1 MSTSFSPNQQ
11 QSIADIQ
18 EKWEKTALSTDPIDS
33 AQAIASVQRAYQ
45 INGFKEPTIYI
56 CSSPLTG
63 FRKLMELHEEL
74 GDLGEGGNQDI
85 QLHSEWFFTYQGH
98 LDELS
103 GRISSSLSYV
113 ESLFAPLEKH
123 LEQTI
128 LYKPTSQQVDCFRP
142 NLRLN
147 LDESLE
153 QLGHYLQE
161 GCAIPRGYFYN
172 KITIGSLALE
182 YCRWDIRFSILNWEH
197 DADKWES
204 SKVLLET
211 CGYIMPFEEI
221 CIICDRPSKILMDDR
236 QRLHAVGESA
246 LSFRDGYE
254 IFAQH
259 GELLPGG
266 KIRLTLQDYLNLQEY
281 QLRQSIIEQT
291 LEVDLPI
298 DWLFQEKNSALRQIL
313 LEKIDQSRVNQ
324 SLTLQK
330 FGLSTLPIESHSS
343 LPWIIYAIAQ
353 QSENLHI
360 KEILTSV
367 QSLSNISD
375 IDRIGSLTQ
384 RLLLNGIDRI
394 AAWLETNAPDQ
405 VAKFLPGLSLQEI
418 DERISS
424 LPCKLS
430 QEIYDLYQTHDG
442 TEGESELFVY
452 HSFMPLDTAIEYFEY
467 LNEKES
473 IQFRYLDGDPTY
485 LFPVFDFQGEYFAIA
500 GGETITETSPVYH
513 VSDCCECSIA
523 FNSLSTMMLTLAEC
537 YESGVYVASCEE
549 EGNSDSK
556 TNISWENH
564 LLFEEIRRKYNP
576 GTTHELYGYS

>member
-1 MSTSFSPNQQ
+1 MNL
-11 QSIADIQ
+11 
-18 EKWEKTALSTDPIDS
+18 ELLALSTDPVNP
-33 AQAIASVQRAYQ
+33 AQAIAAVQRAYQ
-45 INGFKEPTIYI
+45 INGFKEPKIYI

-74 GDLGEGGNQDI
+74 GDLGDGGSQDI
-85 QLHSEWFFTYQGH
+85 QLHNEWFFTYQDR

-113 ESLFAPLEKH
+113 QSLFTPLERH
-123 LEQTI
+123 LEQTV
-128 LYKPTSQQVDCFRP
+128 LYKSNPQQVDCFRP
-142 NLRLN
+142 DLGLN

-153 QLGHYLQE
+153 QLGHYLQK
-161 GCAIPRGYFYN
+161 GCAMPRGYFYN
-172 KITIGSLALE
+172 KITIGSLALD
-182 YCRWDIRFSILNWEH
+182 YGRWDIRFSVLNWEH
-197 DADKWES
+197 DPDKWES
-204 SKVLLET
+204 SKALLET
-211 CGYIMPFEEI
+211 CGYIIPFEEI

-259 GELLPGG
+259 GELLPEG
-266 KIRLTLQDYLNLQEY
+266 KTQLILQDYLNLQEY

-291 LEVDLPI
+291 SGVDLPI

-313 LEKIDQSRVNQ
+313 LQKIDQSRVNQ

-353 QSENLHI
+353 QPEDLHI
-360 KEILTSV
+360 KEIVMSV
-367 QSLSNISD
+367 QSLSHASD
-375 IDRIGSLTQ
+375 IEKIGTLTQ
-384 RLLLNGIDRI
+384 RLLLNGINRI
-394 AAWLETNAPDQ
+394 VAWLEENAPDQ
-405 VAKFLPGLSLQEI
+405 VANFLPGLSLQEI
-418 DERISS
+418 NEKISP

-430 QEIYDLYQTHDG
+430 QEVYDLYQTHNG

-452 HSFMPLDTAIEYFEY
+452 HSFMPLDTAVEYFEY

-473 IQFRYLDGDPTY
+473 IQFRYRDGDPTY

-500 GGETITETSPVYH
+500 GGETTTETSPVYH
-513 VSDCCECSIA
+513 VSDCCECSLA

-549 EGNSDSK
+549 DGNPDS
-556 TNISWENH
+556 TTDISWENH

-576 GTTHELYGYS
+576 GTTNVLYGYS